1 MRLNVF
7 LMLCLMLF
15 SCENASKGKETP
27 ADKALSEGF
36 VFVDESERI
45 VHWDKACN
53 RAIQKVM
60 LLKDVRHLHVDTEY
74 CSCIPVPKMKEIQD
88 VRGAKTKRH

>member
-1 MRLNVF
+1 M
-7 LMLCLMLF
+7 MF
-15 SCENASKGKETP
+15 SCENASKEKETP

-36 VFVDESERI
+36 VFVDGSERI

-53 RAIQKVM
+53 RAIHKVM

-74 CSCIPVPKMKEIQD
+74 CSCVPVPKMKEIID
-88 VRGAKTKRH
+88 MRRSKTKSH